1 MIKNIELIIFD
12 LDGTLVDS
20 KQDIINAINFML
32 KEMSLPEK
40 SNEEIISYV
49 GKGIDELLV
58 KSLESQDTDVNN
70 KGLALFKSYYEKHPA
85 DHAYL
90 YKGVEETLKYFKN
103 KQKAVITNRNHKSA
117 LNILK
122 KMGIYTYFT
131 RIIGDD
137 NKLCLKPSRDQF
149 DKLFDILS
157 VKKKDKIIMIGDM
170 DVDIIAAKASGV
182 LTCAVT
188 YGFGKFDDIRKLKPD
203 YIIDSISELKNII
216 N

>member
-1 MIKNIELIIFD
+1 MKNIELIIFD

-32 KEMSLPEK
+32 KEMSLPGK
-40 SNEEIISYV
+40 SGKEIISYV
-49 GKGIDELLV
+49 GKGINELLV
-58 KSLESQDTDVNN
+58 RSLESQDTDVNN
-70 KGLALFKSYYEKHPA
+70 KGRVLFKSYYKKHPA

-90 YKGVEETLKYFKN
+90 YKGVKETLKYFKN

-122 KMGIYTYFT
+122 KMDIDTYFT
-131 RIIGDD
+131 QTIGDD
-137 NKLCLKPSRDQF
+137 NKLCLKPNKGQF

-157 VKKKDKIIMIGDM
+157 VKKKDKIIMVGDM

-188 YGFGKFDDIRKLKPD
+188 YGFGKLDDIRKLKPD

>member
-40 SNEEIISYV
+40 SGKEIISYV
-49 GKGIDELLV
+49 GKGINELLV
-58 KSLESQDTDVNN
+58 RSLESQDTDVNN
-70 KGLALFKSYYEKHPA
+70 KGRVLFKSYYKKHPA

-90 YKGVEETLKYFKN
+90 YKGVKETLKYFKN

-122 KMGIYTYFT
+122 KMDIDTYFT
-131 RIIGDD
+131 QTIGDD
-137 NKLCLKPSRDQF
+137 NKLCLKPSKGQF

-157 VKKKDKIIMIGDM
+157 VKKKDKIIMVGDM
-170 DVDIIAAKASGV
+170 DVDIIAAKAAGV
-182 LTCAVT
+182 FTCAVT
-188 YGFGKFDDIRKLKPD
+188 YGFGKIDDIKKLKPD

>member
-1 MIKNIELIIFD
+1 MKNVELIIFD

-32 KEMSLPEK
+32 KERSLPEK
-40 SNEEIISYV
+40 SDEKIIFYV
-49 GKGIDELLV
+49 GKGINELLV
-58 KSLESQDTDVNN
+58 RSLGSQDTDVNN
-70 KGLALFKSYYEKHPA
+70 KGLALFKSYYKKHPA

-90 YKGVEETLKYFKN
+90 YKGVKETLKYFKN

-122 KMGIYTYFT
+122 KMGIDTHFT
-131 RIIGDD
+131 QTIGDD
-137 NKLCLKPSRDQF
+137 NKLCLKPNKGQF
-149 DKLFDILS
+149 DKLFDNLS
-157 VKKKDKIIMIGDM
+157 VKKKDKIIMVGDM

-188 YGFGKFDDIRKLKPD
+188 YGFGKLDDIRKLKPD